1 MIHIQK
7 GEEPEFMLEFKKKN
21 PKKIYDS
28 EEFAPYRD
36 RLREILVKEQKYICA
51 YCCARIDEDKSK
63 SHNEHIEPRNPGK
76 YQSKK
81 SLDYYNIVASCNN
94 KNTCGKAKGSKY
106 EADKFVSPLL
116 SDCEDKFDYCLDGLI
131 EGDKYTIDEVLNLNE
146 YELRNARRNVLRYLQ
161 SMDKET
167 IKEVFMNNQ
176 EEYPPYYNV
185 IKWYYNSL

>member
-7 GEEPEFMLEFKKKN
+7 GEEPEFMIDFKKKN
-21 PKKIYDS
+21 PKKTYDS

-36 RLREILVKEQKYICA
+36 RLREILVKEQKNICA
-51 YCCARIDEDKSK
+51 YCCARIDKSK

-94 KNTCGKAKGSKY
+94 KNTCGNAKGSKY
-106 EADKFVSPLL
+106 EADKFVSPLSL
-116 SDCEDKFDYCLDGLI
+116 DCEDKFDYCLDGLI
-131 EGDKYTIDEVLNLNE
+131 EGDKYTIDDVLNLNE

-167 IKEVFMNNQ
+167 IKDVFMNNQ

-185 IKWYYNSL
+185 IKWYYNLL

>member
-7 GEEPEFMLEFKKKN
+7 VEEPEFMIEFKKKN
-21 PKKIYDS
+21 PKKTYDS

-36 RLREILVKEQKYICA
+36 RLREILVKEQKNICA
-51 YCCARIDEDKSK
+51 YCCARIDKDKSK
-63 SHNEHIEPRNPGK
+63 SHNEH
-76 YQSKK
+76 
-81 SLDYYNIVASCNN
+81 IVASCNN
-94 KNTCGKAKGSKY
+94 KNTCGNTKESKY
-106 EADKFVSPLL
+106 EADKFVSPLS

-146 YELRNARRNVLRYLQ
+146 YELRNARKNVCRYLQ

-167 IKEVFMNNQ
+167 IKDVFMNNQ